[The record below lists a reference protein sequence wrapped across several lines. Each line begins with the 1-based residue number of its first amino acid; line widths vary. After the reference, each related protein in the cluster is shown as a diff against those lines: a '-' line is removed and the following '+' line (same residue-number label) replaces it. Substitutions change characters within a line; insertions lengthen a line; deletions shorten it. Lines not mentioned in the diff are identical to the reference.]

1 MKREF
6 DNIVEGIFDRLKAKA
21 AGAVGGAKAAAGALG
36 QAAMGKQTGGVK
48 QAYQQAQQ
56 NTASQSLVNNKIAQ
70 LEKSVDSLETDLLK
84 LTGLNIEEFSKQFP
98 DAIKFVDNIVANIEA
113 MKGIASKPQAQAQ
126 QTQQTQQEPA
136 ADNTQAQPA

>member
-36 QAAMGKQTGGVK
+36 QAAMGKQTGGIK
-48 QAYQQAQQ
+48 QAFQQGQQ
-56 NTASQSLVNNKIAQ
+56 DTSSQSLVNNKISQ
-70 LEKSVDSLETDLLK
+70 LEKSIDSLETDLLK

-98 DAIKFVDNIVANIEA
+98 DTIKFVDNIVTNIQA
-113 MKGIASKPQAQAQ
+113 MKGIASKPQAQ
-126 QTQQTQQEPA
+126 TQQEPS